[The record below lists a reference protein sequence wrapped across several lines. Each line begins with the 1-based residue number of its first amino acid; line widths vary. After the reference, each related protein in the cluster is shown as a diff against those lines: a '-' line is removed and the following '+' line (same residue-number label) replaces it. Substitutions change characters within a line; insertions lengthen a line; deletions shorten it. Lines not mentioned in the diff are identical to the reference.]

1 MLDCSAYL
9 PYLPYLPIP
18 VALSYPILVKLLRNR
33 RTNKLQK
40 SLGYGNDTTAAK
52 IYEKISLSDAQAIML
67 NMSAFEFPK
76 FFEVAL
82 QFALFR
88 VCSYSCVVTLS
99 VLTFAS
105 ARVDV
110 RHSLYLWD
118 PRQNPPAGRPEA
130 GSETLCRHRD
140 FNHRVH
146 ALADGLRASL
156 SCDRPHELPPLAIP
170 VDPPR

>member
-9 PYLPYLPIP
+9 AYLPYIPIP

-40 SLGYGNDTTAAK
+40 SLGYDNGTTVAK

-67 NMSAFEFPK
+67 NMSTFEFPK

-88 VCSYSCVVTLS
+88 VCSYSCVLVYSLS
-99 VLTFAS
+99 PPVLTFAS
-105 ARVDV
+105 ARADV
-110 RHSLYLWD
+110 RHSHYLCN
-118 PRQNPPAGRPEA
+118 PRQNSPAGRLEA
-130 GSETLCRHRD
+130 GSEALCRHRD
-140 FNHRVH
+140 LDRRVH
-146 ALADGLRASL
+146 TLANGL
-156 SCDRPHELPPLAIP
+156 
-170 VDPPR
+170 